1 MLKKFITCLVVIF
14 ILAGNVMPVMAEETS
29 ILSTNIGELN
39 ASIAHG
45 NGYLQGAATTSY
57 TGSGCHAIYECTLQ
71 YLAST
76 GVWATASDTHV
87 VRVYEPG
94 VVRLLSDNYYGLSV
108 GTQYRYHV
116 YARVINSDGVLV
128 DADVANS
135 SAITYSG

>member
-1 MLKKFITCLVVIF
+1 MKKFVIWM
-14 ILAGNVMPVMAEETS
+14 LAIMLLLGNSVSASAQEFE
-29 ILSTNIGELN
+29 LHSTNIGLLSS
-39 ASIAHG
+39 SIAHG
-45 NGYLQGAATTSY
+45 DGYLQGSVVASY

-76 GVWATASDTHV
+76 GVWTTASNTHV

-94 VVRLLSDNYYGLSV
+94 VGKMITDNFYGLSV

-116 YARVINSDGVLV
+116 YARVINSDGMLV

-135 SAITYSG
+135 GAITYRG

>member
-1 MLKKFITCLVVIF
+1 MKKIISCLLVSMMLVVCT
-14 ILAGNVMPVMAEETS
+14 LPVRAQEFD
-29 ILSTNIGELN
+29 IYSTNIGDLN
-39 ASIAHG
+39 AFISNG
-45 NGYLQGAATTSY
+45 SGYLQGSATASF

-76 GVWATASDTHV
+76 GVWTTASNTHV
-87 VRVYEPG
+87 VRAYDPG
-94 VVRLLSDNYYGLSV
+94 RVTMITDNFYGLSV

-135 SAITYSG
+135 SAITYRG

>member
-1 MLKKFITCLVVIF
+1 MVCTL
-14 ILAGNVMPVMAEETS
+14 PVRAQEFD
-29 ILSTNIGELN
+29 IYSTNIGDLN
-39 ASIAHG
+39 AFISNG
-45 NGYLQGAATTSY
+45 SGYLQGSATASF

-76 GVWATASDTHV
+76 GVWTTASNTHV
-87 VRVYEPG
+87 VRAYDPG
-94 VVRLLSDNYYGLSV
+94 RVTMITDNFYGLSV

-135 SAITYSG
+135 SAITYRG